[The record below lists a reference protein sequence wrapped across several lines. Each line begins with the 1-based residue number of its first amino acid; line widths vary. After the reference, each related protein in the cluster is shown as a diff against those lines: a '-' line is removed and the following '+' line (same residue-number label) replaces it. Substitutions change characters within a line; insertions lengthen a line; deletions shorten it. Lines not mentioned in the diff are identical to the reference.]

1 MTTAALYADRYGMDP
16 DHYQRLIDANKLS
29 GIRSD
34 GTNNEE
40 GKVR

>member
-1 MTTAALYADRYGMDP
+1 MTVAATYAERYGGEVEA
-16 DHYQRLIDANKLS
+16 YQRMIDANELS

-40 GKVR
+40 GSK